1 MLSSSRL
8 TLQCSPPPGTQTPLS
23 EIANSTKDLAAMQRA
38 DSDPTLVML
47 SDWDHL
53 TSEEYQAAE
62 RASNLDL
69 L

>member
-1 MLSSSRL
+1 
-8 TLQCSPPPGTQTPLS
+8 
-23 EIANSTKDLAAMQRA
+23 MQRA
-38 DSDPTLVML
+38 DRDPTLVML

-53 TSEEYQAAE
+53 TSEEYQAVE